1 MAEDSLKEL
10 LSDLKEIKDEI
21 EQLKLMSN
29 QLLEAHGSIQ
39 DKVRVLENLMSNQS
53 SDKETMQ

>member
-1 MAEDSLKEL
+1 MAEDLLKEL

-29 QLLEAHGSIQ
+29 QLLEAHGFIQ
-39 DKVRVLENLMSNQS
+39 DKVRALENLMLNQS
-53 SDKETMQ
+53 SDKESLQ